1 MANEVIIKKSN
12 SVGIV
17 STQME
22 LPNFKELNLGDEPRK
37 LQIKVENGKKAD
49 GSTFKKVTGYVILDI
64 YEGIEDEAKFVRR
77 GIKRISVHF
86 KKVAFKE
93 EAGENLNVHDIE
105 DLQSG
110 HLFVKAKGLRKPSIY
125 KLRYERDKEGNI
137 MYDENGEAIIKYPE
151 IWIERGVLGFIPFVT
166 SQDDLDVENYKD
178 DSIDAEASDVKVDE
192 ETGEVMDE
200 DISEA
205 ISEEPEDEEE
215 TNF

>member
-37 LQIKVENGKKAD
+37 LQIKVENGKKDD
-49 GSTFKKVTGYVILDI
+49 GSTFKKVTGYVVLDI

-110 HLFVKAKGLRKPSIY
+110 HLFVKAKGLRIPSIY
-125 KLRYERDKEGNI
+125 KLRYEHDKDGNI
-137 MYDENGEAIIKYPE
+137 MYDNNGEAIIKYPE
-151 IWIERGVLGFIPFVT
+151 IWVERGMLGFIPFVT
-166 SQDDLDVENYKD
+166 AQDSLNVENYKD